1 MELLKDFGFDP
12 ILLTAQIINFL
23 IVLVVL
29 KKFMYKPVLD
39 MLKKR
44 ENEIKKGLK
53 DSEESQKL
61 LVDAEEKEKKI
72 LQKARNEADQM
83 IAAAKKEAD
92 DLKNDTLEKTRLEAE
107 KILEQARSTIAQETK
122 IAEDN
127 LTKKIG
133 QIAVALLEKSLV
145 GLFGEKEQK
154 EIMKK
159 ATAQIQRKS

>member
-72 LQKARNEADQM
+72 LQNARNEADQM

-145 GLFGEKEQK
+145 GFFGEKEQK